1 MLKTEDR
8 NAVID
13 RLDARSPG
21 CLQKVEGEDKI
32 SIVIDSIDAH
42 VFWEITDTIRRCLPD
57 NHYLVNISNRQ
68 DHKDSSSSSS
78 NRKKKRRC
86 LN

>member
-21 CLQKVEGEDKI
+21 CLQKVEGEDKLT
-32 SIVIDSIDAH
+32 IVIDSIDTN

-57 NHYLVNISNRQ
+57 NHYLMNIYNRQ
-68 DHKDSSSSSS
+68 DHKDSSSSS
-78 NRKKKRRC
+78 RKNKRRR